1 MKASILPVLFCL
13 TTLLATGQT
22 NDSTS
27 ILMLKR
33 HETQLESM
41 QKELSDIHFNLDRF
55 QKKQGILT
63 PILIVSLS
71 VLAADILYGE
81 SARHR
86 KSVLET
92 DNANLLEE
100 NLQLIEDMSNPNL
113 TLTQIRN
120 LENQITSNN
129 GLIAVNNTNID
140 AENGKISS
148 SRDVGLVAGAIATV
162 SLIFTID
169 NLKFLRPKKYD
180 RTFDPYNESGWK

>member
-1 MKASILPVLFCL
+1 
-13 TTLLATGQT
+13 
-22 NDSTS
+22 
-27 ILMLKR
+27 MLKR

-92 DNANLLEE
+92 DNANLLED